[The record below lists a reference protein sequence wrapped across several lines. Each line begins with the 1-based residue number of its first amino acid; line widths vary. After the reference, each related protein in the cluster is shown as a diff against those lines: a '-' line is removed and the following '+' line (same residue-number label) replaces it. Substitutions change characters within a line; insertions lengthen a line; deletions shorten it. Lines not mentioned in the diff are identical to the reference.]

1 MGVIS
6 TGHDPDPMR
15 SAGRALAYIVL
26 VVVGLFIGAFV
37 GLIVGLSTGLI
48 PFVC

>member
-1 MGVIS
+1 MGIVGAES
-6 TGHDPDPMR
+6 HSDPMR
-15 SAGRALAYIVL
+15 SAGRVVVYIAL

-37 GLIVGLSTGLI
+37 GLVVGLSTGLI